1 MPDQDDQDLPQAA
14 RLAWRAYLAMR
25 ETKQAYF
32 EFLQELDVK
41 YRTGGAPTF
50 AENLKLEELLTA
62 HDSKVAAFSEAM
74 RAMKDVDQSE
84 REALLKRI
92 SEAAAGNDS

>member
-14 RLAWRAYLAMR
+14 RPAWRAYLAMR
-25 ETKQAYF
+25 ETKRAYF
-32 EFLQELDVK
+32 GFLQELDMK
-41 YRTGGAPTF
+41 YRTGGAPTIV
-50 AENLKLEELLTA
+50 EKLKLEQLLKA

-74 RAMKDVDQSE
+74 HAMKDVDQSE

-92 SEAAAGNDS
+92 SAATAGNDP